1 MVSLHIEP
9 TSRCTLA
16 CPRCERT
23 VFFRKFGKKN
33 FSIDDLDIAVLENFI
48 DTPVDGIA
56 LCGNIGDP
64 IYHREFINL
73 VKMLTSKCKRIAITT
88 NGSHKSRK
96 WWKNLNSV
104 LRPSDQI
111 RFSIDGTPKN
121 FTEYRVN
128 ADWDSILVGIQ
139 ECVLGPA
146 STEWKY
152 IPFSFNEHDIDE
164 TEKLSAS
171 LGIDKF
177 FVEPSDRW
185 MKNGMK
191 NDPLRPTAY
200 TGPRDTVQQMYKNE
214 NIKEFDIDP
223 ICENHKNHYIGAD
236 GYYAPCCMS
245 KNYEF
250 YYKSD
255 WWKNRDKHNITT
267 TKLSEQ
273 IRHFDQFYSTIQT
286 ERYDYCVF
294 NCGKC

>member
-1 MVSLHIEP
+1 MVSLHVES

-23 VFFRKFGKKN
+23 IFLEKFGRKN
-33 FSIDDLDIAVLENFI
+33 FSIQDLDIKAFENFL
-48 DTPVDGIA
+48 DVPVDQVSF
-56 LCGNIGDP
+56 CGNIGDP
-64 IYHREFINL
+64 IYHREFIKL
-73 VKMLTSKCKRIAITT
+73 VKMLTSKCQRIAITT
-88 NGSHKSRK
+88 NGSHKNRK

-164 TEKLSAS
+164 TEKLSVN

-177 FVEPSDRW
+177 FVESSDRW
-185 MKNGMK
+185 VK
-191 NDPLRPTAY
+191 NDPLKPNEY
-200 TGPRDTVQQMYKNE
+200 IGSRDTLRQMYKNE
-214 NIKEFDIDP
+214 SIRDFDIDP
-223 ICENHKNHYIGAD
+223 RCENHKEHYIGAD
-236 GYYAPCCMS
+236 GYYTPCCYS
-245 KNYEF
+245 KSYEF
-250 YYKSD
+250 YYKSE
-255 WWKNRDKHNITT
+255 WWKNRNKHNIAT

-273 IRHFDQFYSTIQT
+273 IRHFDKFYSTIQT
-286 ERYDYCVF
+286 ERYDYCIF

>member
-1 MVSLHIEP
+1 LVSLHVES

-23 VFFRKFGKKN
+23 IFLEKFGRKN
-33 FSIDDLDIAVLENFI
+33 FSIQDLDIKAFENFL
-48 DTPVDGIA
+48 DVPVDRVSF
-56 LCGNIGDP
+56 CGNIGDP
-64 IYHREFINL
+64 IYHREFIKL
-73 VKMLTSKCKRIAITT
+73 VKMLTSKCQKIIITT
-88 NGSHKSRK
+88 NGSYKSRK

-164 TEKLSAS
+164 TEKLSVN

-177 FVEPSDRW
+177 FVESSDRW
-185 MKNGMK
+185 VK
-191 NDPLRPTAY
+191 NDPLKPNEY
-200 TGPRDTVQQMYKNE
+200 IGSRDTLRQMYKNE
-214 NIKEFDIDP
+214 SIRDFDIDP
-223 ICENHKNHYIGAD
+223 RCENHKEHYIGAD
-236 GYYAPCCMS
+236 GYYTPCCYS

-250 YYKSD
+250 YYKSE
-255 WWKNRDKHNITT
+255 WWKNRNKHNIAT

-273 IRHFDQFYSTIQT
+273 IRHFDEFYSTIQT